1 MTRAA
6 KDDINHEQP
15 ETEKKAKRFRF
26 ELGFKELF
34 FSAVG
39 LFLAFSW
46 MFVFGI
52 LIGRGIPLVNPDEIS
67 VRAHLMR
74 FLGLGSQA
82 AQQPQPAPSADWDS
96 PRKMLESL
104 NYYEDLTQK
113 NTTAPP
119 SLRPVHPVP
128 APVPKQSAND
138 TISQKTK
145 APPGQLPKA
154 APETVSP
161 PTLQAPANGPGP
173 PMHASEHFSLLVSSL
188 KDADNAQ
195 RLVDQLSSKGY
206 SPRIETLNLG
216 GSGRWNRVLVGFF
229 QSREEALRFAA
240 EFNRKEHMEGLV
252 IRESQ

>member
-1 MTRAA
+1 MTRPA
-6 KDDINHEQP
+6 KNDVNHEQT
-15 ETEKKAKRFRF
+15 ETDRKPKRFRF
-26 ELGFKELF
+26 EFGFKELF
-34 FSAVG
+34 FYAFG

-52 LIGRGIPLVNPDEIS
+52 LIGRGIPLVNPDDIT

-82 AQQPQPAPSADWDS
+82 AQQPQPAATADWDS

-113 NTTAPP
+113 NSATPP
-119 SLRPVHPVP
+119 ALRPVPPVP
-128 APVPKQSAND
+128 TPPPKQPAGD
-138 TISQKTK
+138 TPSQKTK
-145 APPGQLPKA
+145 SSPGQSAKPVA
-154 APETVSP
+154 ESGSVPS
-161 PTLQAPANGPGP
+161 LQASTHEPGP
-173 PMHASEHFSLLVSSL
+173 PVNASEHFSLLVSSL
-188 KDADNAQ
+188 KDSDNAQ
-195 RLVDQLSSKGY
+195 RLVDQLRSKGY
-206 SPRIETLNLG
+206 SPRIESLNLS

-229 QSREEALRFAA
+229 QTREEALRFAA